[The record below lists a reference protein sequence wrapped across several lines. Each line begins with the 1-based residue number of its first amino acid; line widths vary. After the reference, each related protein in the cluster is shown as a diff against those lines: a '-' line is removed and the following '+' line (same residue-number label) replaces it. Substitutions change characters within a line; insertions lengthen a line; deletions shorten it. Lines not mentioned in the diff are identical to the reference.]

1 MVPWATQVQQSP
13 WNDVHAAEHMFIPM
27 IKTAVIRK
35 AFAFGL
41 AAAVFAITLA
51 VLPADA
57 ARKQKPR
64 PRPEASSSLDGRV
77 LGYPRTCGYDHFQY
91 STTGTPVGPYCH

>member
-1 MVPWATQVQQSP
+1 
-13 WNDVHAAEHMFIPM
+13 MFIPIM
-27 IKTAVIRK
+27 KTPFIRK
-35 AFAFGL
+35 AFAFAVG
-41 AAAVFAITLA
+41 AAVFAITLA

-64 PRPEASSSLDGRV
+64 PRSEAPSSLDGRV

>member
-1 MVPWATQVQQSP
+1 
-13 WNDVHAAEHMFIPM
+13 MFIPIM
-27 IKTAVIRK
+27 KTEGIRK
-35 AFAFGL
+35 AFAF
-41 AAAVFAITLA
+41 AVCAAVFAIALA
-51 VLPADA
+51 ALPAEG

>member
-1 MVPWATQVQQSP
+1 
-13 WNDVHAAEHMFIPM
+13 
-27 IKTAVIRK
+27 VI
-35 AFAFGL
+35 AGTF
-41 AAAVFAITLA
+41 A

-77 LGYPRTCGYDHFQY
+77 LGYPRTCGYDYFQY